1 MISPWSSHFLTSL
14 TNHLGFSKHQKKKQS
29 PCKSDVSSPLSPL
42 RLPIWIVY
50 PHSPKV
56 IGKKKSHVLRSGLQK
71 KSIKSSRGFPGGSP
85 IAEDLHTS
93 RNRFAA
99 ADGLRVIH
107 FGAHPANRDTGSFH
121 GAHGHA
127 LGAFPVLDP
136 GNIRMAR
143 YGEPDVE
150 MMGIWGSPSNN
161 SSMDSFSWENLHRK
175 PMGFDH
181 QIDRAF
187 RSKFSHHPIL
197 WIVG

>member
-56 IGKKKSHVLRSGLQK
+56 IGKKSRTFFGVASK
-71 KSIKSSRGFPGGSP
+71 KSPLNPPEDSP
-85 IAEDLHTS
+85 VDLPS
-93 RNRFAA
+93 PRISNRFAA

>member
-1 MISPWSSHFLTSL
+1 
-14 TNHLGFSKHQKKKQS
+14 
-29 PCKSDVSSPLSPL
+29 
-42 RLPIWIVY
+42 
-50 PHSPKV
+50 
-56 IGKKKSHVLRSGLQK
+56 
-71 KSIKSSRGFPGGSP
+71 
-85 IAEDLHTS
+85 
-93 RNRFAA
+93 
-99 ADGLRVIH
+99 
-107 FGAHPANRDTGSFH
+107 
-121 GAHGHA
+121 
-127 LGAFPVLDP
+127 
-136 GNIRMAR
+136 MAR